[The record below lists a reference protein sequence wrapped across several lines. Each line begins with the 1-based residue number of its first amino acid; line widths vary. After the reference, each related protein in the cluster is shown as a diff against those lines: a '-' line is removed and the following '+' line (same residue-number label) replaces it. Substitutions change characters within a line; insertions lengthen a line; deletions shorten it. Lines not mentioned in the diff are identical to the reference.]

1 MSART
6 TRLLSAA
13 ALLSTCGLAHADVQ
27 TQVVVVSHQ
36 PAGTTGGQFDAFG
49 NARLNEFGEVLFW
62 ARSTANLVADNDEC
76 AAAIPIG
83 LGATFYTTA
92 GAADSLPISCA
103 ARSDVWFEFTDHSG
117 ADLTT
122 VQFYLSGPDYGQAAL
137 GIFRGD
143 CASLTSVACFTGSTT
158 PSVSFTPTMRTVKLR
173 VGSNVAAQSG
183 QGLLVARQVSG
194 TLTGVVSTSI
204 TDGALWSDVGG
215 TLAPILREAT
225 TTFDPALIHESF
237 NIAAWSDHGAAATT
251 AVQGAPV
258 VNTTRAVLLD
268 WAAETGEAGS
278 VAIDTVPAAPPYTP
292 TIPGPASVTDDGMIA
307 FALLDGT
314 SIRYGE
320 TTHAANTLAPELD
333 GLTWHNF
340 DQPSVSSNGHV
351 AWRSRLAGA
360 GVSGTNDVALWKD
373 AGDGP
378 VLVARAGQQVPSSK
392 PGVVFTQFGA
402 DVGVDAAGGVS
413 FWAEVSGP
421 GVDASNNSGIW
432 SDRGGEL
439 VAVVRAGAAAP
450 EAGANAAFASFA
462 RRPMVNT
469 AGDVAFAAF
478 VVGPSI
484 TAQNNSGLWVFRSDN
499 TRRLFAREGA
509 AAPGLEGVQ
518 FATFGEG
525 VLNNRGD
532 LAFVATL
539 RGEGV
544 VPLNAQALYFAGA
557 EHGVVQIV
565 RSGQEFAIGEGD
577 TRTVREVLFGT
588 GRAQGGHGQF
598 NAQGT
603 LLYELAF
610 TDRTTA
616 LVKSTIICP
625 ADFDNSGVVEV
636 SDIFAYLAAWFA
648 MDAAAE
654 WDGEEGITVA
664 DLLEYLT
671 QWFGGC

>member
-1 MSART
+1 MSIRAIRA
-6 TRLLSAA
+6 SAA
-13 ALLSTCGLAHADVQ
+13 VLLTLSGSAAGDVQ
-27 TQVVVVSHQ
+27 TQVVAVSRQ
-36 PAGTTGGQFDAFG
+36 PAGSTGGQFDAFG
-49 NARLNEFGEVLFW
+49 NARLNELGEVLFW
-62 ARSTANLVADNDEC
+62 ARSTANLATDSDEC
-76 AAAIPIG
+76 AGAIPIG
-83 LGATFYTTA
+83 LGATFFTTR

-117 ADLTT
+117 AELTT

-143 CASLTSVACFTGSTT
+143 CASLTSVACFTGTT
-158 PSVSFTPTMRTVKLR
+158 IPSVSFTPSMRTVKLR
-173 VGSNVAAQSG
+173 VGSNAAG
-183 QGLLVARQVSG
+183 QGGEGLLVAR
-194 TLTGVVSTSI
+194 LTGTGQSMNVWTSV
-204 TDGALWSDVGG
+204 TDGALWSDSGG
-215 TLAPILREAT
+215 TLSPILRETT
-225 TTFDPALIHESF
+225 TTFDPMFLHESF
-237 NIAAWSDHGAAATT
+237 NIAAWTNHGAAATS
-251 AVQGAPV
+251 AVQGTPV
-258 VNTTRAVLLD
+258 VNTTRAVLLEWD
-268 WAAETGEAGS
+268 AETAAATS
-278 VAIDTVPAAPPYTP
+278 VEIDTVPATPPYTP
-292 TIPGPASVTDDGMIA
+292 TIPGPASMTDDGAVA

-314 SIRYGE
+314 SVRYGE
-320 TTHAANTLAPELD
+320 VVHAAGSAAPGLD
-333 GLTWHNF
+333 GLSWQNF
-340 DQPSVSSNGHV
+340 DQPSVSANGHV
-351 AWRSRLAGA
+351 AWRSRLAGP
-360 GVSGTNDVALWKD
+360 GVTGTNDVALWKD
-373 AGDGP
+373 VGDGP

-392 PGVVFTQFGA
+392 PGVVFNQFGA

-421 GVDASNNSGIW
+421 GIDASNNSGVW

-439 VAVVRAGAAAP
+439 AAIVRAGAAAP
-450 EAGANAAFASFA
+450 EAGSHAAFASFA
-462 RRPMVNT
+462 RRPMVNA

-478 VVGPSI
+478 VAGPSI
-484 TAQNNSGLWVFRSDN
+484 TAQNNSGLWVFRSNN
-499 TRRLFAREGA
+499 TRRLFAHEGA

-544 VPLNAQALYFAGA
+544 VPSNAQALYFAGA

-565 RSGQEFAIGEGD
+565 RSGQEFAVGEGD

-603 LLYELAF
+603 LLYQLAF

-636 SDIFAYLAAWFA
+636 SDIFAYLVAWFA

-654 WDGEEGITVA
+654 WDGEEGITIA
-664 DLLEYLT
+664 DLLEYLM

>member
-1 MSART
+1 MQARI
-6 TRLLSAA
+6 TRLLSCAVLIGVCGAA
-13 ALLSTCGLAHADVQ
+13 TADVQ
-27 TQVVVVSHQ
+27 TQVVAVSRQ
-36 PAGTTGGQFDAFG
+36 DAGATGGVFDTFG
-49 NARLNEFGEVLFW
+49 NARLNELGEVLFW
-62 ARSTANLVADNDEC
+62 ARSTANRVTDNDEC
-76 AAAIPIG
+76 TGVIPIG

-117 ADLTT
+117 ADMTT
-122 VQFYLSGPDYGQAAL
+122 VQFYLAGPDYGQAAL

-143 CASLTSVACFTGSTT
+143 CASLTSVACFTGTT
-158 PSVSFTPTMRTVKLR
+158 IASVSFTPTMRTVRLR
-173 VGSNVAAQSG
+173 VGSNAVGQSG
-183 QGLLVARQVSG
+183 EGLLVARQTFPGPSQ
-194 TLTGVVSTSI
+194 TVSTS
-204 TDGALWSDVGG
+204 THDGALWSDAGG
-215 TLAPILREAT
+215 ALSPILREAT
-225 TTFDPALIHESF
+225 TTFDPMLIHESF
-237 NIAAWSDHGAAATT
+237 NIAAWSMHGAAATS
-251 AVQGAPV
+251 AVQASPV
-258 VNTTRAVLLD
+258 LNTTRAVLLD
-268 WAAETGEAGS
+268 WSAETAAVTQVE
-278 VAIDTVPAAPPYTP
+278 IDTIPAAPPYAP
-292 TIPGPASVTDDGMIA
+292 TTPGPASLTDDGAMA

-314 SIRYGE
+314 SIRYGQ
-320 TTHAANTLAPELD
+320 TVHAAGSAAPGLD
-333 GLTWHNF
+333 GLTWQSF

-360 GVSGTNDVALWKD
+360 GVNDTNDIALWKD
-373 AGDGP
+373 AGAGP
-378 VLVARAGQQVPSSK
+378 VLVVRAGQQVPAAK

-402 DVGVDAAGGVS
+402 DVGVDAAGGVT

-421 GVDASNNSGIW
+421 GIDASNNSGIW
-432 SDRGGEL
+432 SDRGGEIA
-439 VAVVRAGAAAP
+439 AVVRAGAPAP
-450 EAGANAAFASFA
+450 EAGLHAAFASFA
-462 RRPMVNT
+462 RRPMVNA
-469 AGDVAFAAF
+469 AGEVAVAAF
-478 VVGPSI
+478 VTGPGI
-484 TAQNNSGLWVFRSDN
+484 TTQNNSGLWVFRANN
-499 TRRLFAREGA
+499 TRRLVVREAA

-525 VLNNRGD
+525 VINDRGD

-544 VPLNAQALYFAGA
+544 APSNAQALYFAGA
-557 EHGVVQIV
+557 EHGVVQIA
-565 RSGQEFAIGEGD
+565 RSGAEFVVGEGD
-577 TRTVREVLFGT
+577 GRTVREVMFGT

-603 LLYELAF
+603 LLYQLAF

-636 SDIFAYLAAWFA
+636 SDIFAYLAAWFS